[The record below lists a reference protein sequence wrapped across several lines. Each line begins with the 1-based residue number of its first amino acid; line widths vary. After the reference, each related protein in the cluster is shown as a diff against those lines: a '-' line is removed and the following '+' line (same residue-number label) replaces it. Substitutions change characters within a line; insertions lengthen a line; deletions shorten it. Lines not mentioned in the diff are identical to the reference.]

1 MRAMDGAEGK
11 RAGISRGPGSGTYRH
26 GNRSAVRYL
35 GIVCM
40 AAGIWW
46 ATAMVSYADEAI
58 KSVTIAVTSSIE
70 AYGDGGSVSATADST
85 KYHVVSCDFINGKS
99 QWKAGDIPKA
109 SIELA
114 AEEGYYF
121 NSISSS
127 GAHIRGADY
136 VTSKKSDAKRSLTIT
151 VKLKGIRGT
160 LDRVEDAYWEEKP
173 LGKARWAKVEGAS
186 SYEVK
191 LFCDESMVYHV
202 PRTNSVSY
210 DFFPYMTDE
219 GDYYFKVRAVAKTE
233 SEADYL
239 KAGDWTESDNQEI
252 TRKDAQ
258 AADKR
263 ATSTGKKGVSVKDG
277 TGPRAQAPGW
287 VQDANG
293 WWYKNEDGSYPVGNW
308 KAVGDKW
315 YLFDMNGYMLTGW
328 QWKNDK
334 EYYLTTNG
342 DMVTGWFQY
351 NRIWYYLDP
360 EQGKLTG
367 RWLQD
372 GGKWYYLNPDGSM
385 ATGWL
390 LNQGSWYYMDPRN
403 GQMVTDQ
410 MVGEYYINH
419 DGIWNP

>member
-1 MRAMDGAEGK
+1 MTGR
-11 RAGISRGPGSGTYRH
+11 R
-26 GNRSAVRYL
+26 RY
-35 GIVCM
+35 VCKGVKM
-40 AAGIWW
+40 AAAAGLCLAVWW
-46 ATAMVSYADEAI
+46 FAATAVYADEAI
-58 KSVTIAVTSSIE
+58 KSVAVAVTSSVV
-70 AYGDGGSVSATADST
+70 ANGDGGSVSATADST

-99 QWKAGDIPKA
+99 QWKAGDIPKV

-121 NSISSS
+121 NSINAS

-136 VTSKKSDAKRSLTIT
+136 VTSKKSDAKRSLTMT
-151 VKLKGIRGT
+151 VKLKGVKGT

-191 LFCDESMVYHV
+191 LFCDGSMVYHV

-210 DFFPYMTDE
+210 DFFPYMTE
-219 GDYYFKVRAVAKTE
+219 AGDYYFKVRAVARLE
-233 SEADYL
+233 SESDYL
-239 KAGDWTESDNQEI
+239 KAGDWAESENQEI

-258 AADKR
+258 AAGKR
-263 ATSTGKKGVSVKDG
+263 SVSTGVKGVNEKDG
-277 TGPRAQAPGW
+277 TGPQSQAPGW
-287 VQDANG
+287 VQDQNG
-293 WWYKNEDGSYPVGNW
+293 WWYKNEDGTYPVGKWNMI
-308 KAVGDKW
+308 GDKW

-328 QWKNDK
+328 QWKNDR
-334 EYYLTTNG
+334 EYYLTSNG

-367 RWLQD
+367 TWLQQGD
-372 GGKWYYLNPDGSM
+372 DWYYLNPDGSM

-390 LNQGSWYYMDPRN
+390 LSQGSWYYLDPRD
-403 GQMVTDQ
+403 GRMVKDQ
-410 MVGEYYINH
+410 VVGEYYIGQN
-419 DGIWNP
+419 GIWAP